1 MDPHARPALRF
12 RIDAHTQ
19 NRLEALRL
27 LMMETGV
34 SFHREAIL
42 QEALL
47 LGLDLMLGECLE
59 RDAVYPPPGGLR
71 TPGSPSEGH

>member
-27 LMMETGV
+27 LLLDTGAN
-34 SFHREAIL
+34 FHREAIL

-59 RDAVYPPPGGLR
+59 REIHPSPGMTRPHLSER
-71 TPGSPSEGH
+71 TQH

>member
-59 RDAVYPPPGGLR
+59 RELQPGPTVAKYHVSTG
-71 TPGSPSEGH
+71 TQH